1 MIDNVCAKN
10 ESGGGMPGEQA
21 IQVQND
27 IKVIKASLELQQKV
41 GTGTIAEEKV
51 REAQEVINE
60 NKIEFAPIAKPQ
72 LDILLSAIRAAQGY
86 QSGSGNDKAVLQS
99 FATPI
104 MNIKANAATF
114 NYPVIS
120 GLSGIVLTFLE
131 DAKRFDKKAVQI
143 VDLLHKTILLVL
155 ARKISGDGGRDG
167 KALQLA
173 FQELCQKFSK
183 KMG

>member
-1 MIDNVCAKN
+1 M
-10 ESGGGMPGEQA
+10 SGEQA
-21 IQVQND
+21 FQVESD
-27 IKVIKASLELQQKV
+27 IKIIKASLELQQKV
-41 GTGTIAEEKV
+41 GSGSIAEEKI
-51 REAQEVINE
+51 RQAQNVINE
-60 NKIEFAPIAKPQ
+60 NKVDFAPIAKPQ
-72 LDILLSAIRAAQGY
+72 LDILLSAIRDAQNY
-86 QSGSGNDKAVLQS
+86 ESGNDRAVLQS
-99 FATPI
+99 FSTPI

-131 DAKRFDKKAVQI
+131 DAKRFDKKAVQV

-173 FQELCQKFSK
+173 FQELCRKFSK
-183 KMG
+183 KMD

>member
-1 MIDNVCAKN
+1 MCVSKTKA
-10 ESGGGMPGEQA
+10 GGGMLGEQA
-21 IQVQND
+21 IQIQND

-51 REAQEVINE
+51 RQAQEVM
-60 NKIEFAPIAKPQ
+60 NKNRVDFAPIAKPQ
-72 LDILLSAIRAAQGY
+72 LDTLLSAIRAAQNYHG
-86 QSGSGNDKAVLQS
+86 GNDNDRDKAVLQS

-173 FQELCQKFSK
+173 FQELCQKLSK